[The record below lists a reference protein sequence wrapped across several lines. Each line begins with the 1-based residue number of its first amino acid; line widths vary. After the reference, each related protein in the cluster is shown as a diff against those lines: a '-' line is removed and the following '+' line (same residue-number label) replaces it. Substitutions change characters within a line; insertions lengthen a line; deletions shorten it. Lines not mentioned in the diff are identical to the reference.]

1 MSSVQDKFKEFLKSS
16 VAPALREN
24 GLKGS
29 GQAYSIKSNDYWALI
44 GLQKSM
50 YSDSQG
56 LKFTINIYVVSK
68 QQWEEARERY
78 SYFPKKPSANTKWQ
92 VGWSERIGTLMP
104 AKLDHWWEFNNQT
117 NERELAQQV
126 VEAVLNHA
134 VPAMHSRMQNA

>member
-1 MSSVQDKFKEFLKSS
+1 MSTVQSKFKELLKNS

-29 GQAYSIKSNDYWALI
+29 GQAYSIKSDEYWALI

-56 LKFTINIYVVSK
+56 LKFTINVYVVSK
-68 QQWEEARERY
+68 KQWEEGRNKY
-78 SYFPKKPSANTKWQ
+78 SYFPQKPSANTMWQ

-104 AKLDHWWEFNNQT
+104 SRLDHWWEYNNQT
-117 NERELAQQV
+117 NDGELAQQV
-126 VEAVLNHA
+126 VEAILEYA
-134 VPAMHSRMQNA
+134 VPAMQSKMQNA